1 MLAGIGFTMS
11 LFISN
16 LAFSD
21 PVMLTNAKV
30 GILVAS
36 FISAGLGWLILS
48 RNGVPKSQ
56 ADEDL

>member
-1 MLAGIGFTMS
+1 MS

-21 PVMLTNAKV
+21 PSKLTSAKI

-36 FISAGLGWLILS
+36 FIYAALGWFLLS
-48 RNGVPKSQ
+48 RSGTTSTEPDVV
-56 ADEDL
+56 E

>member
-1 MLAGIGFTMS
+1 MS

-21 PVMLTNAKV
+21 PSMLTSAKI

-36 FISAGLGWLILS
+36 FISAVLGWFVLS
-48 RNGVPKSQ
+48 RNGTTKTEPDVV
-56 ADEDL
+56 E